1 MFADRAGWT
10 GANGEGSFMSRITIA
25 LALIVAASAGATQ
38 RLRGQDAPLPAGSN
52 PCAQPLE
59 EIAGAYTVD
68 SLLLALDP
76 GYGIKPVDST
86 SALTTLSVIND
97 HLTLPAPL
105 ALPPVVVGWGPNPKG
120 SGKAAIQGFMG
131 EAFVEI
137 DRHGKVKRTG
147 LTQTTLVSS
156 LDAALVAAVQQAA
169 NDGAFMA
176 YQDNAHEH
184 GGYVFVQ
191 LRTMPLPAFNQKA
204 EDYKRP
210 ESGALVP
217 LPYSNEPTI
226 KKKGDAVTLPI
237 RLLHVPF
244 VSLTS
249 PIEITKRGPDP
260 VFPSTELDGRQDGFV
275 NIEFVVGADGVAIP
289 GTLRL
294 ANAMTAGYAKAVI
307 SAMKDYRFKPAMAG
321 SCPVASR
328 ETYTFTFNV
337 Y

>member
-1 MFADRAGWT
+1 MP
-10 GANGEGSFMSRITIA
+10 RIPIA
-25 LALIVAASAGATQ
+25 LALIVAAGAGVASP
-38 RLRGQDAPLPAGSN
+38 LRAQDTPPTTGADA
-52 PCAQPLE
+52 CARPLE

-76 GYGIKPVDST
+76 GYGIRPVDST
-86 SALTTLSVIND
+86 AALTALAVVND
-97 HLTLPAPL
+97 HLALPAPL
-105 ALPPVVVGWGPNPKG
+105 ALPPVVVGWGPNPRG
-120 SGKAAIQGFMG
+120 SGTAAIQGFMG

-137 DRHGKVKRTG
+137 DRHGKVKRSG
-147 LTQTTLVSS
+147 LSQTTLVST
-156 LDAALVAAVQQAA
+156 LDAALVSAVQQAA

-176 YQDNAHEH
+176 FQDNAHEH

-191 LRTMPLPAFNQKA
+191 LRTMPLPAFKQKA

-210 ESGALVP
+210 GSDALVP

-226 KKKGDAVTLPI
+226 KKKGDAVTLPV

-249 PIEITKRGPDP
+249 PIAITKRGLDP
-260 VFPSTELDGRQDGFV
+260 VFPRDELEGRQDGFV

-307 SAMKDYRFKPAMAG
+307 SALKDYRFKPAMAG

-328 ETYTFTFNV
+328 ETYTFTFDV